1 VRTHTVHCKLYGLHL
16 APGVLFARRRLAD
29 ACRNQLV
36 MNYLVVEGYKDAA
49 EHFRV
54 ESCTNPGTDLE
65 AISDR
70 MVPTLVPVPCACTC
84 LAHSHQWTKSR
95 TYVPAVERRLC
106 SPRNGTSHPCPRG
119 KA

>member
-1 VRTHTVHCKLYGLHL
+1 
-16 APGVLFARRRLAD
+16 
-29 ACRNQLV
+29 

-70 MVPTLVPVPCACTC
+70 MVPTLVPVRACPC

-95 TYVPAVERRLC
+95 TVCACCEMTI
-106 SPRNGTSHPCPRG
+106 GF
-119 KA
+119 AA